1 MDKKSRKQ
9 SIVAGALTGSAGIFV
24 TKALSLLYVI
34 PFNEIA
40 KEATVFY
47 SYAYTVYDAVLQV
60 CLSGLPFAI
69 ATLVA
74 KYATK
79 DDYAT
84 VRLVKKVSRSIIT
97 VIGLISC
104 ILLITFAKPL
114 AYMIVPTDLQSTDY
128 IRNTQN
134 VLTIVAFALV
144 FVPYLSYYRG
154 FYQGLK
160 EFKTYSIT
168 QVLEQVVRIAFLISA
183 SSICVYALNLN
194 RVWAAYMGVASTS
207 ISAIFTIIYFMTF
220 EKKYELTHEQVDTR
234 SEYSNKDIVIE
245 LFKVSIPYLLNSLMI
260 STSALFVLLYFASGL
275 EAYGTSAKLITIY
288 QGIINYQS
296 SKLASIPMII
306 MTGFCL
312 AIIPHITEAVTNND
326 DKKVVDLVHK
336 IMETVNFLSVPICFF
351 MLFFAKEIY
360 YIMYGNYYLDI
371 GTNMLSKTIVNQ
383 FLMNF
388 FGITISTLIALQLRK
403 TYLILETSRLVF
415 MLALYK
421 IFLVNFGVNGYFI
434 IKATEYV
441 LYVIAGLF
449 IIKSKYGINF
459 KKMLDSFTKSWMGAI
474 PMFIIAAIYV
484 QFEVNVG
491 AMNRF
496 VVLVLTGL
504 MFLICIG
511 VYIVITYK
519 LNVITELF
527 NITISKE
534 TLVNL
539 KNKLFKKEERI

>member
-1 MDKKSRKQ
+1 M
-9 SIVAGALTGSAGIFV
+9 
-24 TKALSLLYVI
+24 
-34 PFNEIA
+34 
-40 KEATVFY
+40 
-47 SYAYTVYDAVLQV
+47 
-60 CLSGLPFAI
+60 
-69 ATLVA
+69 
-74 KYATK
+74 
-79 DDYAT
+79 
-84 VRLVKKVSRSIIT
+84 
-97 VIGLISC
+97 
-104 ILLITFAKPL
+104 
-114 AYMIVPTDLQSTDY
+114 
-128 IRNTQN
+128 
-134 VLTIVAFALV
+134 
-144 FVPYLSYYRG
+144 SYYRG

-168 QVLEQVVRIAFLISA
+168 QVLGTVVRIAFLISA

-534 TLVNL
+534 TLINL